1 MIIYVFFTFK
11 PLKCFRVAFSLR
23 SLRVCVFAAEKKQEV
38 CFFVCQRRRF
48 MCDSIYFLCFQAP
61 EVFSC
66 GFLLLVCWC
75 STLTCGPVV
84 RVGPTLIICGQGL
97 APTLTCGAGLG
108 FNPNV
113 RIEVG
118 VNPNPNLWA
127 VVSLLVNLNPG
138 WGPG

>member
-1 MIIYVFFTFK
+1 
-11 PLKCFRVAFSLR
+11 
-23 SLRVCVFAAEKKQEV
+23 
-38 CFFVCQRRRF
+38 
-48 MCDSIYFLCFQAP
+48 MCDSIDFLCFQAP

-84 RVGPTLIICGQGL
+84 RVGLTPS
-97 APTLTCGAGLG
+97 LTCGAGLG
-108 FNPNV
+108 FNPNL